1 MSIEKF
7 ITVTEVDEGP
17 AFADGLFQR
26 AYKKPAPDF
35 PHHIVA
41 FYRRADGSQV
51 PVSYVHFTDCG
62 DMFLAGG
69 AATDGNIL
77 RSMSAE
83 EQAALNEYGGLML
96 ATLRHGFMCSLP
108 PCAIRS
114 SIVSHCSTN
123 TKRAGSVVLS
133 CKSYRMH
140 PFSLR
145 VIPMTVLA
153 AAISSARVSG
163 LMVSVATT

>member
-1 MSIEKF
+1 MEIEKF

-96 ATLRHGFMCSLP
+96 ATLRHGFMLYGPRCE
-108 PCAIRS
+108 AIFT
-114 SIVSHCSTN
+114 CCGDP
-123 TKRAGSVVLS
+123 RALETTPKLGFAETGIQYLLVNFMRYPTPRRRREMTAKAASF
-133 CKSYRMH
+133 M
-140 PFSLR
+140 PF
-145 VIPMTVLA
+145 
-153 AAISSARVSG
+153 
-163 LMVSVATT
+163 

>member
-1 MSIEKF
+1 MSIESF

-96 ATLRHGFMCSLP
+96 ATLRHGFMLYGPRCE
-108 PCAIRS
+108 AIFTCCGDR
-114 SIVSHCSTN
+114 
-123 TKRAGSVVLS
+123 RALETTPKLGFVETGIQYLLVN
-133 CKSYRMH
+133 
-140 PFSLR
+140 FLR
-145 VIPMTVLA
+145 D
-153 AAISSARVSG
+153 SSARRRRELTAKAASF
-163 LMVSVATT
+163 MPF